1 MEGLSNKQI
10 QRKRMMMY
18 FVDATIELIDAEGI
32 GALSIR
38 KVAER
43 AGYNSATL
51 YHYFTNLRHIT
62 FFSCIRYLR
71 EYVEDLPNYLKEV
84 SSPLDKYFKIW
95 ECFCTHAYNRPEIY
109 ELLFFEDLEDENFD
123 TSFQSY
129 YQVFPEELTE
139 DIQDYYDMFL
149 EHDIYT
155 REFLALKKS
164 CTKMDIDTTDQV
176 LTQISEMNV
185 LIFRG
190 MLSNMKSR
198 GGKLPIGDA
207 VKRTLLYMNHTCI
220 SFELDK
226 DHS

>member
-1 MEGLSNKQI
+1 
-10 QRKRMMMY
+10 
-18 FVDATIELIDAEGI
+18 
-32 GALSIR
+32 
-38 KVAER
+38 
-43 AGYNSATL
+43 
-51 YHYFTNLRHIT
+51 
-62 FFSCIRYLR
+62 
-71 EYVEDLPNYLKEV
+71 
-84 SSPLDKYFKIW
+84 
-95 ECFCTHAYNRPEIY
+95 
-109 ELLFFEDLEDENFD
+109 
-123 TSFQSY
+123 
-129 YQVFPEELTE
+129 
-139 DIQDYYDMFL
+139 MFL